1 MPGSYNIVFQIFIAD
16 IKSRERDIYLQE
28 IDNFLSVYHCDLH
41 ELKVKIQMGKNPT
54 LNNLPEFHS

>member
-28 IDNFLSVYHCDLH
+28 IDNFLSVYHCDLTRI
-41 ELKVKIQMGKNPT
+41 ESQNTDGKKSHFKQFT
-54 LNNLPEFHS
+54 